1 MHRGLYLG
9 LIVLLAACTK
19 PPTSTPIDV
28 RWSQWSN
35 RPTQPGQEVT
45 IPQGTSVLLDENPP
59 PLRGLTIDG
68 ALVFDRK
75 DLTLQ
80 ADWVMVHGR
89 LEVGTEDN
97 PFTHKAEIVLT
108 SNNLADNV
116 MNMGAKV
123 LGVMGAGVLEL
134 HGKPYISSW
143 TRLGATAAKGA
154 TEIVLEK
161 AVDWPVGAE
170 IVIASTDHYGWQAGV
185 DPAKPRSERAII
197 RAVNGPR
204 ITLEAPLSYGH
215 YGADAD
221 GIPQFAE
228 VGLLTRNV
236 VVRSDE
242 KARDSSSAAYQVGG
256 HLMVMGGSA
265 RLSWVELRNMGQKG
279 KFGRYPVHFH
289 QIGDGGASSYLKSSS
304 IRESFNRCLVIH
316 GTNKLRVEGNVA
328 FDTFGHCYFL
338 EEGSETE
345 NVLSGNLAVL
355 VRALKDDQR
364 LIPSDSNPAGFWIT
378 HPANRLTG
386 NAVAEAGTGY
396 WYALPKRPIPFGRA
410 NQDLTWMN
418 DIRPRTTALGE
429 FSANVAHSVQNDGL
443 NVDRSHDSKLC
454 PGDADRN
461 ACKDHKL
468 ADLTDGVTTV
478 YNPRTD
484 PKGSESDDAKNPPVV
499 ADFKDFVAYKSGVRG
514 VWLRGVNHRLSNPKL
529 GDNAIGVTFASNK
542 SYLEGGLIVGESANG
557 TTRISGTWITGLVG
571 FEHYDGHVGVE
582 GTTFRKFSGTVQ
594 RDLYCNGVK
603 TATLTVRNAAIGTL
617 RWTSFGLSGQ
627 NYVKNVKIEPGN
639 TAVTYD
645 PPPDPCFAAGGKDP
659 HDGYR
664 TAVFYDADGSLTGSA
679 GQSVVVDNPFL
690 LTADCSARADWNAH
704 VCGHLYGTL
713 SISNEEPSPKPLA
726 GNDLSSALTLTRDGG
741 PSTRLWGMPNAFTY
755 FEARLIANRPG
766 TANPFTYSVAF
777 GTANR
782 SAKLRVGYNLRALPD
797 GTFPQGSAGS
807 FVRIALPV
815 PSGDVWIY
823 RNYYFSERNNKTTR
837 VATLAELDADT
848 TGKVYYRE
856 GDTVYLKLSLT
867 QADLEG
873 KRSASVNYHI
883 CATLECK

>member
-1 MHRGLYLG
+1 MHRRLYLG

-19 PPTSTPIDV
+19 PPTNTPIDV
-28 RWSQWSN
+28 KWSQWSG

-45 IPQGTSVLLDENPP
+45 IPQGTSVLLDESPP

-108 SNNLADNV
+108 SNNPADNV

-123 LGVMGAGVLEL
+123 LGVMGAGALEL
-134 HGKPYISSW
+134 HGRPYASSW

-197 RAVNGPR
+197 KAVNGPR

-215 YGADAD
+215 YGAGAD
-221 GIPQFAE
+221 GIPEFAE
-228 VGLLTRNV
+228 VGLLSRNV

-279 KFGRYPVHFH
+279 KFGRYPLHFH
-289 QIGDGGASSYLKSSS
+289 QIGDAGAGSYLRSSS

-316 GTNKLRVEGNVA
+316 GTNRLRVEGNVA

-338 EEGSETE
+338 EEGSETD

-443 NVDRSHDSKLC
+443 NVDRSHDSRLC

-484 PKGSESDDAKNPPVV
+484 PKGSEGDDAKNPPVV
-499 ADFKDFVAYKSGVRG
+499 ADFKDFVAYKSGGRG

-557 TTRISGTWITGLVG
+557 TTRITGTWITGLVG

-582 GTTFRKFSGTVQ
+582 GTTFRKFSGTAQ
-594 RDLYCNGVK
+594 RDVYCNGVK

-617 RWTSFGLSGQ
+617 RWTSFGLTGQ

-645 PPPDPCFAAGGKDP
+645 PPPDPCFTASGRDP

-664 TAVFYDADGSLTGSA
+664 TAVFYDADGSVTGSA
-679 GQSVVVDNPFL
+679 GKSVVVDNPFL
-690 LTADCSARADWNAH
+690 LTPDCTARADWNAH

-713 SISNEEPSPKPLA
+713 SISNDEPSPKPLA

-766 TANPFTYSVAF
+766 TAHPFTYTAAF

-807 FVRIALPV
+807 FVRVALPV

-823 RNYYFSERNNKTTR
+823 RNYYFSEKNNKTTR

-873 KRSASVNYHI
+873 KRSASVNYHV
-883 CATLECK
+883 CTTLECK